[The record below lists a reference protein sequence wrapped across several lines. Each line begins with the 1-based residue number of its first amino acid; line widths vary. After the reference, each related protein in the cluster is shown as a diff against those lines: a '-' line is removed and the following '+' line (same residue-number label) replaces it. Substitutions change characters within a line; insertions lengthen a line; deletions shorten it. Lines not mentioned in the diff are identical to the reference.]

1 MSAFSK
7 LMARICDL
15 PEGKPVSGAD
25 CAGHL
30 DRLAKEHPDD
40 PDWRRS
46 IADLLKI
53 LDLDASYGARK
64 ALAIELGY
72 EQDLIDTKG
81 SAEMNLWLH
90 GEVMKHLAAV
100 GAKVPRTSAS

>member
-53 LDLDASYGARK
+53 LDLDAS
-64 ALAIELGY
+64 LA
-72 EQDLIDTKG
+72 
-81 SAEMNLWLH
+81 
-90 GEVMKHLAAV
+90 
-100 GAKVPRTSAS
+100 TSRISSTRRVRPK